1 MKKVII
7 LIGNYGSGK
16 TEIALNMAVK
26 AAAEGKRT
34 QVVDLD
40 RINDYF
46 RMSDHVRLLDDKKIN
61 LVSPTFV
68 GAGITQTNMP
78 AAVGSAFAQDW
89 DLVVF
94 DVGGDPAGALSLA
107 RYHMDFAALEPGQL
121 EVYDIINIR
130 RPMSET
136 AEKILKL
143 KEDMEGFARESV
155 TGFIH
160 NSNLQDW
167 ASAQD
172 LRDGYPVIK
181 EASERSGI
189 PVVYTTGRPQ
199 FLEEFLRDEGLDA
212 RFVGTPLPLE
222 TYMKRS
228 WDNFAHGRL

>member
-26 AAAEGKRT
+26 AAGEGKRT
-34 QVVDLD
+34 QVIDLD

-46 RMSDHVRLLDDKKIN
+46 RMSDHVKLLEDSNIN

-89 DLVVF
+89 DLVIF

-121 EVYDIINIR
+121 EVYDIINVR

-136 AEKILKL
+136 AGKILKL
-143 KEDMEGFARESV
+143 KEEMEGFARQTV
-155 TGFIH
+155 TGFIN
-160 NSNLQDW
+160 NSNLQTW
-167 ASAQD
+167 ASADD
-172 LRDGYPVIK
+172 LRDGYPVVK
-181 EASERSGI
+181 AASEMSGI
-189 PVVYTTGRPQ
+189 PVVHTTGRKE
-199 FLEEFLRDEGLDA
+199 FLEAFLADGNREEKYIG
-212 RFVGTPLPLE
+212 VPLVLE
-222 TYMKRS
+222 PYMRRE
-228 WDNFAHGRL
+228 WNNLGI

>member
-16 TEIALNMAVK
+16 TEIALNMAIK
-26 AAAEGKRT
+26 ATAEGKRI
-34 QVVDLD
+34 QVIDLD

-46 RMSDHVRLLDDKKIN
+46 RMSDHVKLLDDKQIH
-61 LVSPTFV
+61 LVSPTFA

-89 DLVVF
+89 DLVIF

-107 RYHMDFAALEPGQL
+107 RYHMDFAALEPRQL

-136 AEKILKL
+136 PEKILKL
-143 KEDMEGFARESV
+143 KGEMEGFARQTV
-155 TGFIH
+155 TGFIN

-172 LRDGYPVIK
+172 LRDGYPVVK
-181 EASERSGI
+181 AASEQSGI
-189 PVVYTTGRPQ
+189 PVAYTTGRPQ
-199 FLEEFLRDEGLDA
+199 FLTEFLKDEGLDPA
-212 RFVGTPLPLE
+212 FVGTPLPLE
-222 TYMKRS
+222 TYMNRS
-228 WDNFAHGRL
+228 WSNFTRGRL